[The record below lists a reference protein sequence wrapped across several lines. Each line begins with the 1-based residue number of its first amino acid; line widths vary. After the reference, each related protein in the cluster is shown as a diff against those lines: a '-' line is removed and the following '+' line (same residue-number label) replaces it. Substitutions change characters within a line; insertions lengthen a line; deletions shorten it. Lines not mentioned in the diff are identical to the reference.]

1 MLPLYLDHNATSPLL
16 PEVAD
21 ALDRAHRAG
30 YANPASQHA
39 AGRKARQV
47 LEDARDRVGEILG
60 ADVGSH
66 RPDRVIFTS
75 GGTEANNLALLG
87 LGRSAERG
95 ARNSE
100 RGEDNQAAH
109 LLISAVEHPSLRG
122 PAAEL
127 VRSGFE
133 VETIGVDRNGR
144 IDAAVLAAQLRPAT
158 KLVSLQLA
166 NSETGVVQPVAEAA
180 AVCHARNVLMHTDA
194 AQAVGRIDVNFAQ
207 LGVDAMSAAAHKFH
221 GPLGIGLLIVRRDVP
236 LAPTLFGGFQQSGL
250 RPGTE
255 SVPLVLGLLT
265 ALDIWHRERTERA
278 ARLAALRDE
287 FEARLRA
294 GAEELIV
301 HGATV
306 ERLPQTSNVAFV
318 GVNRQTLLMA
328 LDQAGVACST
338 GSACASGSSEP
349 SPTLLAM
356 DCPTAELES
365 SLRFS
370 LGATTTAAEVAEA
383 AERILR
389 VYRELRRHEERR
401 KLPSSGRSTGSTPV

>member
-1 MLPLYLDHNATSPLL
+1 M
-16 PEVAD
+16 
-21 ALDRAHRAG
+21 
-30 YANPASQHA
+30 
-39 AGRKARQV
+39 
-47 LEDARDRVGEILG
+47 
-60 ADVGSH
+60 
-66 RPDRVIFTS
+66 
-75 GGTEANNLALLG
+75 
-87 LGRSAERG
+87 
-95 ARNSE
+95 
-100 RGEDNQAAH
+100 
-109 LLISAVEHPSLRG
+109 RG